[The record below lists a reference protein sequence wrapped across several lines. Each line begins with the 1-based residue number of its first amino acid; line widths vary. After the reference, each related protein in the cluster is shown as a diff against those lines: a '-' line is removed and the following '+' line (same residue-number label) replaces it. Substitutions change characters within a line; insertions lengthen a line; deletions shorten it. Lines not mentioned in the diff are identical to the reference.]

1 MKKLNHLEKL
11 MKEYFNIQEVQNND
25 IVSNNETEVDSENF
39 IADLLDMDIK
49 IVKEEMDT
57 YNDTLDDLISKTI
70 KDGSKGLKLFE
81 PENRNSLLAMVAYS
95 YKDDVDL
102 DEWITHYA
110 KKNNTYLNNQ
120 KENYLFML
128 TDFKDFTNKN
138 RKSV

>member
-1 MKKLNHLEKL
+1 ME
-11 MKEYFNIQEVQNND
+11 
-25 IVSNNETEVDSENF
+25 
-39 IADLLDMDIK
+39 
-49 IVKEEMDT
+49 
-57 YNDTLDDLISKTI
+57 
-70 KDGSKGLKLFE
+70 
-81 PENRNSLLAMVAYS
+81 AYS

-102 DEWITHYA
+102 DEWRTHYA